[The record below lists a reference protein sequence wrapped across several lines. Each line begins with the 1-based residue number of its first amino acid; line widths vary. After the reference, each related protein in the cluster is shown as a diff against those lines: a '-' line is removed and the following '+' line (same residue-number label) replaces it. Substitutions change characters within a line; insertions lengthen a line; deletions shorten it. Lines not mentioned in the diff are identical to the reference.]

1 MLKGFRE
8 FISRGNAIDLAV
20 GVIIGA
26 AFSGVV
32 TALVKWLIMPIIA
45 AIFGKPDFNAL
56 WVFTINGAQFR
67 LGSILTAV
75 VNFLLVALALYF
87 FIVLPMNKLKSYQHR
102 NDPVKP
108 AEESELE
115 VLKSIRT
122 MLQEETPG
130 TSTGAHA
137 SGN

>member
-67 LGSILTAV
+67 LGAILTAV

-87 FIVLPMNKLKSYQHR
+87 FIVLPMNKLKNYQHR